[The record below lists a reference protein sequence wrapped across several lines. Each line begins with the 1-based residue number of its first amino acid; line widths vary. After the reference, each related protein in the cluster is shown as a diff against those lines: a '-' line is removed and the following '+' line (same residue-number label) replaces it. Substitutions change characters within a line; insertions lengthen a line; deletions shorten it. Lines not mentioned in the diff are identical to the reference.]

1 MFPSI
6 GAKGPGALPLA
17 FRYLSGTIFTPERY
31 RRGTGEVPDGP
42 LALFFVPEKLYFP
55 VRFFFVRY
63 EFLPERYRR
72 LTVKNIN
79 PTGTLSAKKKSYR
92 TSPIQIYV
100 RPGVYLRLFMK
111 KIQVLFFKSKNL
123 RELRRFLNLVFF

>member
-1 MFPSI
+1 MILETSI

-17 FRYLSGTIFTPERY
+17 FRYLSGTIFTPETY
-31 RRGTGEVPDGP
+31 RRLTGRVPQHFISYRKIFIG
-42 LALFFVPEKLYFP
+42 P

-92 TSPIQIYV
+92 TSPVQIYI
-100 RPGVYLRLFMK
+100 RPGVYFRLFMNK
-111 KIQVLFFKSKNL
+111 FQVLFFKSKNL
-123 RELRRFLNLVFF
+123 RELRPILFIYLRK